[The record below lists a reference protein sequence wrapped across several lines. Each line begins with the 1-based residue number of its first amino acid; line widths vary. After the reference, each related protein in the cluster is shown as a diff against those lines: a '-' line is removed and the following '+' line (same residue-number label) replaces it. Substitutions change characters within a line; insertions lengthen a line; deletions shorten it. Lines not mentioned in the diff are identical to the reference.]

1 MRETERGRERER
13 GRGRERDLLI
23 HSVDRLDDHLWRCG
37 ERGAQRG
44 DRAPTTPSPPVKHE
58 YPTAKGGCQDG
69 RDGDGDHARV
79 STEGAGLRAC
89 GGPSTGQQAGVFYV
103 ETGESRRRGR

>member
-1 MRETERGRERER
+1 MGREKGREGEQERETRREREREREKERERERER

-79 STEGAGLRAC
+79 STE
-89 GGPSTGQQAGVFYV
+89 
-103 ETGESRRRGR
+103 E